1 VRTIKFCSIAF
12 GVTSRFSVIN
22 KIHSSSFLRD
32 QQTPPL
38 SATSDEYKQL
48 ATVKRHSVYNTW
60 RSHRWQHA
68 MKLDIDRKQR
78 YFSYSTCTRRP
89 SYGGSKSKYC
99 HEIWCGK
106 TKLAWL
112 PDGEKNDDMTTRFDA
127 VSERDEQTDGHRT
140 TAWEAFMHSIAR
152 QQKLESLK

>member
-1 VRTIKFCSIAF
+1 LIENSDIFHTPPALDAPVTEGPSRNIAMRF
-12 GVTSRFSVIN
+12 GV
-22 KIHSSSFLRD
+22 
-32 QQTPPL
+32 
-38 SATSDEYKQL
+38 E
-48 ATVKRHSVYNTW
+48 
-60 RSHRWQHA
+60 
-68 MKLDIDRKQR
+68 
-78 YFSYSTCTRRP
+78 
-89 SYGGSKSKYC
+89 
-99 HEIWCGK
+99 K